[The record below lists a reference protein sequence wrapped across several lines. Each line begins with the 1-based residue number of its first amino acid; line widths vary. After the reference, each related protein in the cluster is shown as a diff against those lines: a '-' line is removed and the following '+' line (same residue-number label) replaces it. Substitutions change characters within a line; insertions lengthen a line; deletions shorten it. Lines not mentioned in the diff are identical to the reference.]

1 MRVDAGRRSLAHP
14 SRQAPAARAAG
25 VSDRHT
31 TNDPHAAFR
40 PPDLRVEPMSDRHEV
55 ISAFLDDEPF
65 DSNALAEALSEPAG
79 RELLIDLLALRHLMR
94 TEGKEAAAQP
104 VRRPWRAS
112 LPALV
117 AAAAVLLALVG
128 GYLAGERRGE
138 LAMSAAP
145 PATRVVQAPAAW
157 KDVRSGRMP

>member
-1 MRVDAGRRSLAHP
+1 
-14 SRQAPAARAAG
+14 
-25 VSDRHT
+25 
-31 TNDPHAAFR
+31 
-40 PPDLRVEPMSDRHEV
+40 MSDRHEV